1 VAQAGTGGEDGAP
14 GLGLKPLNP
23 ARALAWLVFAVTP
36 LGLLTGTFLSHD
48 VMPKV
53 ILVLFGAAGL
63 LFLWPQWTPGIA
75 RLWAMRHGR
84 WFLWLVMAQ
93 STVLAASSLFSN
105 QPLLSFVGTTWRRFG
120 LVEQAAALVIAC
132 CVAAL
137 VAEKPESVTSL
148 WRAVVA
154 CAGIAS
160 VYGIAQYFGFDPFL
174 ERRLYAIDYLGG
186 IVRPPATMGHAIY
199 YSAYLVPVILIAA
212 WQVGLET
219 KWSWRAMH
227 GSLVALGPLAILLSG
242 SRGALLGL
250 AAGAILLIVYRRP
263 SKKLVGAAVSA
274 VLVVGGFIAL
284 APFGASVRN
293 RIRQWKEDPG
303 SVRLAVWRETPG
315 LVAKAPWLGSGPET
329 FAGAFRTVESAELAR
344 AYPDFINETPH
355 NLFADAACEE
365 GLAGLVIVIAL
376 FAAAW
381 LGTSSP
387 GLRAALLGIAVCGLF
402 ASLSLVMGMYLW
414 GMAGIAMAGE
424 TARARTVAKPAVR
437 RMAVWRMPV
446 WQMAAAPVGIA
457 FVAVAILLA
466 VQDAAYADLQDSVD
480 AKDAGDA
487 KKAMRTAT
495 SFGVGL
501 PGYELWASQEMAK
514 LKAWSEAGTAAALAE
529 ERGEDRASAAY
540 QGSIIAIV
548 NGDAPGAQAEADKAI
563 ALAPNWYKPH
573 LLKAQLL
580 QATGKN
586 AEASEEA
593 RVSLNLGWKGK

>member
-1 VAQAGTGGEDGAP
+1 M
-14 GLGLKPLNP
+14 
-23 ARALAWLVFAVTP
+23 FAATP

-53 ILVLFGAAGL
+53 ILVLSGAAAL
-63 LFLWPQWTPGIA
+63 LFMLPQWTQGIA
-75 RLWAMRHGR
+75 RLWATRPGR
-84 WFLWLVMAQ
+84 WFLWLAIAQ
-93 STVLAASSLFSN
+93 GVVLAASSLFSS
-105 QPLLSFVGTTWRRFG
+105 QPLLSLVGTTWRRFG
-120 LVEQAAALVIAC
+120 LVEQVAALVIAC
-132 CVAAL
+132 CAAAL
-137 VAEKPESVTSL
+137 VAEKPESATSL

-154 CAGIAS
+154 CAGIVS

-174 ERRLYAIDYLGG
+174 EQRLYAIDYLGG

-212 WQVGLET
+212 WQLEVET
-219 KWSWRAMH
+219 KWTWRAMH
-227 GSLVALGPLAILLSG
+227 GSLMALGPVAILLSG
-242 SRGALLGL
+242 TRGALLGL

-263 SKKLVGAAVSA
+263 SKKLVGAAVGA
-274 VLVVGGFIAL
+274 VLVVGGFL
-284 APFGASVRN
+284 AFTPVGASVQN

-315 LVAKAPWLGSGPET
+315 LIAKAPWLGSGPET
-329 FAGAFRTVESAELAR
+329 FAGAFRMVESAELAR

-355 NLFADAACEE
+355 NVFADAASEE
-365 GLAGLVIVIAL
+365 GLAGLTILIAL
-376 FAAAW
+376 FAVGW

-387 GLRAALLGIAVCGLF
+387 GLRAALPGIAVCGLF

-414 GMAGIAMAGE
+414 GIAGIAVAPE
-424 TARARTVAKPAVR
+424 AARARTAAKPAV
-437 RMAVWRMPV
+437 WRAPV
-446 WQMAAAPVGIA
+446 LRMAAAPVGIA

-480 AKDAGDA
+480 AKAVGDA
-487 KKAMRTAT
+487 KNAMRIAT

-514 LKAWSEAGTAAALAE
+514 LKAWSEAGSTAGLAE
-529 ERGEDRASAAY
+529 QRGEDRASAAY
-540 QGSIIAIV
+540 QSSIIAIV

-563 ALAPNWYKPH
+563 ELAPNWYKPH